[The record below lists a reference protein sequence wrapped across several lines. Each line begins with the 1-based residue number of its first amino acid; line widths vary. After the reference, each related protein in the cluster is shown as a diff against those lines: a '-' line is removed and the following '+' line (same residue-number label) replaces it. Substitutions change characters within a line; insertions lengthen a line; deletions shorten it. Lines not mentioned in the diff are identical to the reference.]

1 MKQIAAVAA
10 AALLAASAAF
20 AQTSTTNPA
29 ATSGQQMTD
38 SQVKQKLQHEGY
50 SNVTLERAP
59 SSGSSS
65 SGSTTSS
72 GATRSLSNQPEW
84 TGTATKNGKEVH
96 IQVNSQGQATET
108 QR

>member
-1 MKQIAAVAA
+1 MKQLAAVAA
-10 AALLAASAAF
+10 AALLAAGAAF
-20 AQTSTTNPA
+20 AQTSTTNPS
-29 ATSGQQMTD
+29 ATPGQHMTEG
-38 SQVKQKLQHEGY
+38 QIKQKLQHEGY

-65 SGSTTSS
+65 SGSTTTS

-96 IQVNSQGQATET
+96 IQINSQGQVTET

>member
-10 AALLAASAAF
+10 AALLAAGAAF
-20 AQTSTTNPA
+20 AQMSTTNPST
-29 ATSGQQMTD
+29 TSGQPMTEA
-38 SQVKQKLQHEGY
+38 QLKQKLQQEGY
-50 SNVTLERAP
+50 SNVTLQRAP

-65 SGSTTSS
+65 SESTTRS

-84 TGTATKNGKEVH
+84 TGTATKNGKQVQ
-96 IQVNSQGQATET
+96 IQVNDQGQVTET